1 MCAVV
6 AATRAFARSM
16 IRGEA
21 DVGGR
26 RAEEECRTRSSFDRF
41 LLRLRLSFVDD
52 ARFTISACLL
62 IQARLVRTTMVGTTD
77 CWRSGLPSAA
87 HGAASA
93 GCAAS
98 RVRSSR
104 SHADNARGSTRD
116 ALLARQGRRPS
127 TPPFDDAARSTTG
140 RDRPS
145 RASSAGGPAR
155 AVPPDPTASAW
166 GGTTSARRRRPSV
179 RSARAAS
186 ARVARNRSSRPS
198 FRGRRTAARARRSA
212 SSASGPCTRTISRS
226 TVAISPRRRR
236 RRPRRRGPRRE
247 GGRREFALSQSRR
260 A

>member
-1 MCAVV
+1 MYAEVGARVMCAVV

-16 IRGEA
+16 IRGKA

-145 RASSAGGPAR
+145 RASSAGGPPICS
-155 AVPPDPTASAW
+155 VC
-166 GGTTSARRRRPSV
+166 ARRFCACREKPIVAPVLPGAEDCCQSSPQCKFCVWTVYEDDLAKYRRHL
-179 RSARAAS
+179 SAKEEKKAAEE
-186 ARVARNRSSRPS
+186 
-198 FRGRRTAARARRSA
+198 GTAA
-212 SSASGPCTRTISRS
+212 
-226 TVAISPRRRR
+226 
-236 RRPRRRGPRRE
+236 
-247 GGRREFALSQSRR
+247 
-260 A
+260 